1 MSPDASPGEVTKKT
15 GVRRVNNLPVY
26 IIGGLMGVFL
36 LVMVLVAADR
46 ADQQNRPAGAKD
58 EKAGNTSM
66 FANEIAGNQKDGI
79 IQAERAAPP
88 TVPDL
93 SQPQGPAIDVA
104 EAVELV
110 EDALKVVFRDT
121 SPLIGDVEDH
131 RTIFLARKDGS
142 SSVAATIF
150 LRVVEKVEQ
159 NLSEQGAVAT
169 DERDISREADGD
181 LVPREGLSRT
191 IRRNADD
198 I

>member
-1 MSPDASPGEVTKKT
+1 MSEDQMSPDASPGEVTKKT

-104 EAVELV
+104 RPENL
-110 EDALKVVFRDT
+110 DAPPTPPT
-121 SPLIGDVEDH
+121 SASLDD
-131 RTIFLARKDGS
+131 
-142 SSVAATIF
+142 
-150 LRVVEKVEQ
+150 RVS
-159 NLSEQGAVAT
+159 N
-169 DERDISREADGD
+169 DEMQRVRMAKMQ
-181 LVPREGLSRT
+181 
-191 IRRNADD
+191 
-198 I
+198 